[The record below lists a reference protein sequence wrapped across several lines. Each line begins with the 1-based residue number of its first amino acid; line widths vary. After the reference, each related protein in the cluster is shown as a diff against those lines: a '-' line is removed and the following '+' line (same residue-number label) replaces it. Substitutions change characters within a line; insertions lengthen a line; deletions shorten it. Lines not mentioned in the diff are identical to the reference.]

1 MAPEVIACDENPD
14 ATYDYRV
21 RFPNVSSVQNL
32 TSCNRGGAL
41 FLWMAFLL
49 GVFFSRRVI
58 CGPAVSR
65 LLKWLKER
73 PVSACFSYHLF
84 FLDLLIPL
92 NLLTFLHRFFQL
104 FATCTPCV
112 HSSSFQEILLLGW
125 NLKNGEHHPERTFL
139 LFTYLSYIIA
149 SLPCKIL
156 THLLWDI
163 LCTDFLLFF
172 LCAFCFMSD
181 LSPGSYRDLNLRAQL
196 SLSALLLTRT
206 SVVHLLWQ
214 AQALL
219 ALAQTHW
226 IAALDCTAETS
237 QSSNALM
244 NWLSFYICLQTEIA
258 VLFYT
263 PPLFHKISVWFA
275 AVASES
281 DGARQQVQLW

>member
-1 MAPEVIACDENPD
+1 MAE
-14 ATYDYRV
+14 
-21 RFPNVSSVQNL
+21 
-32 TSCNRGGAL
+32 GAPRECL
-41 FLWMAFLL
+41 FLLSF
-49 GVFFSRRVI
+49 VFSWSFN
-58 CGPAVSR
+58 
-65 LLKWLKER
+65 
-73 PVSACFSYHLF
+73 
-84 FLDLLIPL
+84 PL
-92 NLLTFLHRFFQL
+92 ESLTFLHRFFQL

-139 LFTYLSYIIA
+139 LFMYLSYIIA

-263 PPLFHKISVWFA
+263 PSLFHKISVWFA

>member
-1 MAPEVIACDENPD
+1 M
-14 ATYDYRV
+14 R
-21 RFPNVSSVQNL
+21 
-32 TSCNRGGAL
+32 AL
-41 FLWMAFLL
+41 FLIPRNPPPRLKSKKWWAPP
-49 GVFFSRRVI
+49 GKDVFTVY
-58 CGPAVSR
+58 VSVLYNR
-65 LLKWLKER
+65 LATLQN
-73 PVSACFSYHLF
+73 P
-84 FLDLLIPL
+84 D
-92 NLLTFLHRFFQL
+92 TFTLRYFMHRFPSVL
-104 FATCTPCV
+104 
-112 HSSSFQEILLLGW
+112 
-125 NLKNGEHHPERTFL
+125 
-139 LFTYLSYIIA
+139 
-149 SLPCKIL
+149 
-156 THLLWDI
+156 
-163 LCTDFLLFF
+163 

-281 DGARQQVQLW
+281 DGARQQMQLW

>member
-1 MAPEVIACDENPD
+1 MHYSCEWLSYWAFSSLAEWSVVLRYHGYWNGWRSAPWV
-14 ATYDYRV
+14 
-21 RFPNVSSVQNL
+21 
-32 TSCNRGGAL
+32 
-41 FLWMAFLL
+41 
-49 GVFFSRRVI
+49 
-58 CGPAVSR
+58 
-65 LLKWLKER
+65 
-73 PVSACFSYHLF
+73 PVSLIIYVFSWSF
-84 FLDLLIPL
+84 NPL
-92 NLLTFLHRFFQL
+92 ESLTFLHCFFQL

-139 LFTYLSYIIA
+139 PFTYPSYIIA

-163 LCTDFLLFF
+163 LCTDFLLSS

-181 LSPGSYRDLNLRAQL
+181 FSPGSYRDLNLRAQL

-226 IAALDCTAETS
+226 IAALHCRNISELERSNELALVLHL
-237 QSSNALM
+237 SSNRNRCFILY
-244 NWLSFYICLQTEIA
+244 S
-258 VLFYT
+258 T
-263 PPLFHKISVWFA
+263 PVS
-275 AVASES
+275 
-281 DGARQQVQLW
+281 